1 MATNETPIKA
11 PTTKV
16 FFQRFTASMLLIGEA
31 ALEDDDDEVSVE
43 LEAPDSSDDLLVF
56 EPAVPDEA
64 LDEFDSDDEEPE
76 TADSVE
82 RAEELSV
89 GPADSPVELPE
100 DSSVDPD
107 SSLPSVETVLVAA
120 EDPSLPVNESTRAAP
135 PLVTT
140 EN

>member
-1 MATNETPIKA
+1 
-11 PTTKV
+11 
-16 FFQRFTASMLLIGEA
+16 MLVIGEA